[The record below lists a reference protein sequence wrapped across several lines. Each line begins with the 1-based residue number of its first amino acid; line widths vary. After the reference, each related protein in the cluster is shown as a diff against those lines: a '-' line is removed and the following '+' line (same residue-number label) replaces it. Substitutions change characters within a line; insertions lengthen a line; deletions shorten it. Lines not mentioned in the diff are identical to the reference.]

1 VPVAYSY
8 IRFSTTEQQ
17 KGDSLRRQTEA
28 SAKYAAAHG
37 LTLDDSLTAHDLG
50 VSAFSG
56 ANFESGALGRFIL
69 AIDEGRVVPGSY
81 LLVESLDRLSR
92 LPVPEALAIFQSI
105 ISRGIVIVTL
115 TDMAVYSKE
124 RLKTDWTPLLIALV
138 SMSRAHEES
147 AVKSQRVRAA
157 WNAKKERIKVT
168 KEAMSGRCPWW
179 LRLSADGKKYELI
192 EENAKIVRELF
203 DMARSGMGGMSI
215 GQHLTKLQVPTPQH
229 SKYWQKSTVL
239 FTLRNIATIGVL
251 QLDQDN
257 NGQTTTDTFIEDY
270 YPPVIDKELFFSVQ
284 SIITERHRA
293 PGNGAGRV
301 GQCYNIFKGTAKCG
315 RCGSPMHIRRKPG
328 INTGFL
334 YCAKALSGA
343 GCVGVSYNIRQLE
356 AEFISFT
363 RELDLAH
370 VLGDDSSQQ
379 AVDAKKMELAACV
392 GELDAAQ
399 SRFGN
404 LLKAVEVGGDVTALV
419 QRLRDVE
426 SALNEL
432 KKRRIELQT
441 ELEALMFVKESESS
455 SYANLNSFMEQLQS
469 KESSLDEKLKLRFK
483 MLAEVQRVV
492 SKLLLFPGGRYYDE
506 WELALEAERLT
517 ETGYDEAR
525 VNAHL
530 ESLPTKPDREERYFI
545 AFMRNGIVRT
555 VKQGKVLEVDKEW
568 RTKLVKKLE
577 ARAAAK
583 AAAAKPKVG
592 RKRKKE

>member
-8 IRFSTTEQQ
+8 IRFSSLEQQ

-37 LTLDDSLTAHDLG
+37 LTLDESLTAHDLG

-56 ANFESGALGRFIL
+56 ANLENGALGRFIA
-69 AIDEGRVVPGSY
+69 AIDEGRVASGSY

-92 LPVPEALAIFQSI
+92 LPPTEALGIFQSI
-105 ISRGIVIVTL
+105 INRGIVIVTL

-124 RLKTDWTPLLIALV
+124 RLKTDWTQLLIALI

-157 WNAKKERIKVT
+157 WSAKKERVKKT
-168 KEAMSGRCPWW
+168 KEVMSGRCPWW
-179 LRLSADGKKYELI
+179 LRPSADGKQYELI
-192 EENAKIVRELF
+192 DENAKIVRELF
-203 DMARSGMGGMSI
+203 AMAKSGMGGMAI
-215 GQHLTKLQVPTPQH
+215 GQHLTKMQVPTPQH

-284 SIITERHRA
+284 SLITERHRK

-301 GQCYNIFKGTAKCG
+301 GQCHNIFKGTAKCG

-356 AEFISFT
+356 SEFISFT

-370 VLGDDSSQQ
+370 LLGDDSSQQ
-379 AVDAKKMELAACV
+379 AVDAKQVELAACI
-392 GELDAAQ
+392 GELDGMQ
-399 SRFGN
+399 SRFDN
-404 LLKAVEVGGDVTALV
+404 LLKAVEVGSDVAPLV
-419 QRLRDVE
+419 QRLREVE
-426 SALNEL
+426 AAISAL
-432 KKRRIELQT
+432 KKRKLELQA
-441 ELEALMFVKESESS
+441 ELDALMFVKGSESS
-455 SYANLNSFMEQLQS
+455 SHANLSTFMEQLQA
-469 KESSLDEKLKLRFK
+469 KGTTLEEKLKLRFN
-483 MLAEVQRVV
+483 MLTEVQRVV
-492 SKLLLFPGGRYYDE
+492 GKLMLFPGGRYYDD
-506 WELALEAERLT
+506 ERVASIVDGL
-517 ETGYDEAR
+517 R
-525 VNAHL
+525 VDGFSEDRIAAYID
-530 ESLPTKPDREERYFI
+530 SLPTKPNREERFFV
-545 AFMRNGIVRT
+545 AFMRNGIVRN
-555 VKQGKVLEVDKEW
+555 VKGGKIIEVDLTANE
-568 RTKLVKKLE
+568 
-577 ARAAAK
+577 RAVAALK
-583 AAAAKPKVG
+583 SRRKMAK
-592 RKRKKE
+592 